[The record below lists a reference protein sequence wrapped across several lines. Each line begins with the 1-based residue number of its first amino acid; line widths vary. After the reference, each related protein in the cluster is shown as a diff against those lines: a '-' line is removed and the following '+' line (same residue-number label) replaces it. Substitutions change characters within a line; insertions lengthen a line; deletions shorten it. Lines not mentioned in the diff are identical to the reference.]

1 MLFLP
6 ELILDHPLSYVFS
19 SKLRQVLSRSSP
31 RLRKVQ
37 LSFNAK
43 HFADTP
49 KKLYSHLL
57 DLCIPLAPDFLKRVA
72 LNECS

>member
-6 ELILDHPLSYVFS
+6 ELIHDHLLSYVFS

-31 RLRKVQ
+31 RHQKVQ
-37 LSFNAK
+37 LSSNAK

-49 KKLYSHLL
+49 KKLHSHGS
-57 DLCIPLAPDFLKRVA
+57 DLCIPLALDFLKKAA
-72 LNECS
+72 LNVCS

>member
-1 MLFLP
+1 MVFLL
-6 ELILDHPLSYVFS
+6 ELIHDRLLSYVFS
-19 SKLRQVLSRSSP
+19 SKPRQALSRSSP

-37 LSFNAK
+37 LSSNAK

-49 KKLYSHLL
+49 KKLYSHGW
-57 DLCIPLAPDFLKRVA
+57 DLCIPLAPDFLKKVA

>member
-1 MLFLP
+1 MVFLL
-6 ELILDHPLSYVFS
+6 ELIHDRLLSYVFF
-19 SKLRQVLSRSSP
+19 SKLRQALSRSSP

-37 LSFNAK
+37 LSSNVK

-49 KKLYSHLL
+49 KKLHNHGL
-57 DLCIPLAPDFLKRVA
+57 DLSIPLALDFLKRVA